1 MVPAVPRACPAG
13 RVIRCIRREI
23 VRHRSR
29 WARTGLT
36 TRGPIPCGLRVRCLS
51 LTIVEGHRLPVV
63 VVRSLSVVGTKPD
76 VNETTISPPT
86 THDEPVRWVVYVSLS
101 AGLRYHRH
109 TRSPSCFLSFLTCLS
124 LYVKCAHIFA
134 ESATNVKKR
143 FTHWTY
149 FYLGKNAF
157 HFADVFFVQK
167 KNVGKSVRVSEQS
180 QRRARPDSQMI
191 SAETVL

>member
-134 ESATNVKKR
+134 ESATNVNKKSELMLMR
-143 FTHWTY
+143 RSTASVYFVRRLSWSISSIVQRKFT
-149 FYLGKNAF
+149 LR
-157 HFADVFFVQK
+157 
-167 KNVGKSVRVSEQS
+167 VRRS
-180 QRRARPDSQMI
+180 
-191 SAETVL
+191 LK